1 LEDDVMEFTTPRE
14 KEVYSN
20 AVAFTA
26 VRGRGAQRVRFDCA
40 TIEEAALWA
49 AEFGDSRTM
58 IYAIDALGG
67 NAHICNK

>member
-1 LEDDVMEFTTPRE
+1 MEFTTPRE
-14 KEVYSN
+14 KEVYDS

-26 VRGRGAQRVRFDCA
+26 VRGIGDQRVRFDCQ
-40 TIEEAALWA
+40 TIEEAFALA
-49 AEFGDSRTM
+49 AEFGDRRTM

>member
-1 LEDDVMEFTTPRE
+1 MEFTTPRE
-14 KEVYSN
+14 KHVYEN

-26 VRGRGAQRVRFDCA
+26 VRGRGVHRIRTECG
-40 TIEEAALWA
+40 TLEEAFNRA
-49 AEFGDSRTM
+49 AEFGDGRTM